1 MQSKLDEER
10 EQVMML
16 KQHQEHLEDELR
28 GFKIRNREYE
38 DAVYGLPQVRGEVV
52 LEGLVR
58 A

>member
-1 MQSKLDEER
+1 
-10 EQVMML
+10 MML